1 MTQQAFWNKKFE
13 QDGYLYGMEPNA
25 FIKACYQNFKK
36 SQRVL
41 CLGEGEG
48 RNALFL
54 AKRGYSV
61 AALDTSDVGLNKLQ
75 QLAGQENVQIKTRCI
90 DLNDWVPSKKYG
102 AIVFS
107 FLHLLP
113 QEKSTLLA
121 KIDEALKAKGFFIA
135 EVFAKS
141 QVNYSSGGPKESE
154 LLYDVDDFKTALPH
168 CIIHKL
174 EEVEVMLDEGKGHQG
189 LAKVIRI
196 IAQKT

>member
-75 QLAGQENVQIKTRCI
+75 QLAGQENVEIKTRCV
-90 DLNDWVPSKKYG
+90 DLNDWVPYKKYG

-107 FLHLLP
+107 FYICYH
-113 QEKSTLLA
+113 KR
-121 KIDEALKAKGFFIA
+121 K
-135 EVFAKS
+135 V
-141 QVNYSSGGPKESE
+141 
-154 LLYDVDDFKTALPH
+154 LYW
-168 CIIHKL
+168 
-174 EEVEVMLDEGKGHQG
+174 
-189 LAKVIRI
+189 
-196 IAQKT
+196 QK